1 MPMFNPPSGRTAGAS
16 PDPSAVDSFSHSD
29 GESHSGAPKMIPVSD
44 GMSDTTQAIYRRSP
58 LHLSRGSWFDLPR
71 TQSATSKEHRDDL
84 KRALLLIKG
93 RVPRKPEPES
103 QPIEAFNRTWQERPM
118 PTASVS
124 AFDRPSLNYD
134 EVVEVVCHSTSIL
147 SREETT
153 PVRKWSFERVPS
165 LLPSSLDRDTG
176 LFGRSCADRPRPQP
190 LGLRYATS
198 FSWPG
203 GESSGNMSTVPP
215 RRGLSSRT
223 LSMSIPQWDDEKYAG
238 TGIRGSDG
246 RFLGF

>member
-1 MPMFNPPSGRTAGAS
+1 
-16 PDPSAVDSFSHSD
+16 
-29 GESHSGAPKMIPVSD
+29 MIPVSD

-71 TQSATSKEHRDDL
+71 TESATSKEHRDDL
-84 KRALLLIKG
+84 KWALFLIKG

-124 AFDRPSLNYD
+124 AFG
-134 EVVEVVCHSTSIL
+134 TSIL

-238 TGIRGSDG
+238 TAIRGSDG